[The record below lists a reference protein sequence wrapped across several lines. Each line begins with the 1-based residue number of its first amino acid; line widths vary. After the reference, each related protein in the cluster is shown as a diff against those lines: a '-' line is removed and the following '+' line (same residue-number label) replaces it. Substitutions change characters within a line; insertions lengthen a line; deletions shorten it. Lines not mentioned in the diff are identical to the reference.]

1 MVAYLDSETFVLS
14 RPHGP
19 SSSMFGILSKYSR
32 NILASISICR
42 IKSIKIVNSSTEKN
56 VRTKK
61 TPFAANLFVET
72 SVPSSP
78 HTPLNGGRQL
88 LRT

>member
-32 NILASISICR
+32 NMSFKI
-42 IKSIKIVNSSTEKN
+42 SIKI
-56 VRTKK
+56 KK
-61 TPFAANLFVET
+61 MSGPEDSLCCNLFVET

-78 HTPLNGGRQL
+78 HNPLNGGRQL